1 MAMFVDAE
9 DRRISPIPSLLTL
22 GNMISGFVAIVFCIQ
37 AVYRLG
43 TNEPAR
49 AQNLMTY
56 ACLMVF
62 LGMVF
67 DMLDGRIA
75 RMTHSACRF
84 GGELDSLCD
93 AITFGLTPAI
103 LLVTLW
109 TSVHPGHAEWW
120 SLVVLC
126 GVVYAACAVLRLAR
140 YNVEM
145 DAKPK
150 DYFSGL
156 PSPGAA
162 GAVASTFLFVRIDAV
177 SRTWNWLYAWIVSS
191 LPSVW
196 EMPTPQVAGMYVLGI
211 YLLLIGLLMVTGFR
225 FVHLANLWLGGRK
238 QFTTFVLILFC
249 LALLI
254 AFPYV
259 ILFLGFNGY
268 VVVSLFFNFRS
279 RFRHSEAT
287 LDRDMAAAL
296 SLEADPADDDDNE
309 GVTDG
314 DGVGGDEVSRPDSD
328 STVAGVSE

>member
-49 AQNLMTY
+49 SQELMTY

-109 TSVHPGHAEWW
+109 TSVQPGHAEWW
-120 SLVVLC
+120 SLVVIC

-150 DYFSGL
+150 NHFSGL

-162 GAVASTFLFVRIDAV
+162 GAVVSTFLFVRIDAV
-177 SRTWNWLYAWIVSS
+177 AGAWNWLYAWSVSR
-191 LPSVW
+191 LPSMW
-196 EMPTPQVAGMYVLGI
+196 EMPSAQVAGMYVLGV

-259 ILFLGFNGY
+259 MLFLGFNGY
-268 VVVSLFFNFRS
+268 VLVSLFFNFRS

-287 LDRDMAAAL
+287 LDRDMTAAL
-296 SLEADPADDDDNE
+296 ALE
-309 GVTDG
+309 TIQ
-314 DGVGGDEVSRPDSD
+314 GGDPEEAEAYDGAEDSSRLALASSAVGEP
-328 STVAGVSE
+328 E